1 MTAELETDLISRY
14 QLEKQLLSLQ
24 HRADEVQEELPRCK
38 YRLRQCQEALWGYEA
53 FGLKSLVDKLRG
65 NWEEKHET
73 LQRQLRSAEAEVASR
88 QRETEAIQAQ
98 RQQLQQS
105 LTRLNL
111 PEDVL
116 EVICQLE
123 QPRQERM
130 LQLEARLCAEK
141 LIPILEENGRSLELA
156 QQWARPHNQLESVPG
171 MTLATLLSQAD
182 ELAKEAMGLLER
194 IADCGI
200 LLDIH
205 PYFTNPAGYI
215 NGVTQFNRL
224 DRMNSAMNA
233 VADGE
238 KQARELLLQ
247 LWAPDTTQ

>member
-1 MTAELETDLISRY
+1 MESKLISRY
-14 QLEKQLLSLQ
+14 HLEKQLLALQ
-24 HRADEVQEELPRCK
+24 HREDALQEALPQCK

-53 FGLKSLVDKLRG
+53 FGVKSLLDKLRG
-65 NWEEKHET
+65 SWEEKHET
-73 LQRQLRSAEAEVASR
+73 LQRQLRAAQAELDTR
-88 QRETEAIQAQ
+88 QREKEAIQTQ

-105 LTRLNL
+105 LAQLNL

-116 EVICQLE
+116 DVIALLE
-123 QPRQERM
+123 KNRQEKL

-156 QQWARPHNQLESVPG
+156 QQWARPHNQLEAVPG
-171 MTLATLLSQAD
+171 LTLSTLLSQAD
-182 ELAKEAMGLLER
+182 DLAKEAMALLER
-194 IADCGI
+194 IAACGI

-205 PYFTNPAGYI
+205 PYFANPAGYI

-224 DRMNSAMNA
+224 DRMNSAMAA

-247 LWAPDTTQ
+247 LWIPDTTQ